1 MRGLHGSKPQCT
13 WEKENL
19 LILNAG
25 AASTLFAVVGPSIFP
40 HTPSSA
46 SLWQQL
52 QFLSPAASHLL
63 EVLYGN
69 SSAELASNSGGT

>member
-25 AASTLFAVVGPSIFP
+25 AASTLSVPASFLTLPPP
-40 HTPSSA
+40 HLFGSNSN
-46 SLWQQL
+46 SFLQQL
-52 QFLSPAASHLL
+52 HISLKYSMETVVQS
-63 EVLYGN
+63 
-69 SSAELASNSGGT
+69 